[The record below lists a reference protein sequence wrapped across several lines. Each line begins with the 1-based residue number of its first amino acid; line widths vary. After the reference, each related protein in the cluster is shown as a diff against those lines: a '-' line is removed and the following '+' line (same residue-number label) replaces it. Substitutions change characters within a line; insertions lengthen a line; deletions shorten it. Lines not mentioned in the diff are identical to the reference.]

1 MYMADIVNAVEIF
14 GDIFVPIYGLGECR
28 MAISVLSRQTVSDRG
43 HLRWR
48 ECLASV
54 GWAQS
59 VVEVQIGDSTANP
72 LAIAQAGEI
81 QVRGQPAM
89 PGYWN
94 NSYANKKHLS
104 MVG

>member
-14 GDIFVPIYGLGECR
+14 GDIFVQIYGQGECP
-28 MAISVLSRQTVSDRG
+28 MAISVLSRQTVPDRG

-48 ECLASV
+48 KCLASV

-72 LAIAQAGEI
+72 LAIAQTGEI

>member
-1 MYMADIVNAVEIF
+1 MYIADIVNAVKIF
-14 GDIFVPIYGLGECR
+14 GDIFVQIYGQAECP
-28 MAISVLSRQTVSDRG
+28 MAISVLSRQTVSDIG

-81 QVRGQPAM
+81 
-89 PGYWN
+89 
-94 NSYANKKHLS
+94 
-104 MVG
+104 

>member
-14 GDIFVPIYGLGECR
+14 GDIFVQIYGQEKCPL
-28 MAISVLSRQTVSDRG
+28 AISVPSRQTVSDRSY
-43 HLRWR
+43 LRWR